1 MINKNILKNIFKTKN
16 RKIDKMKSLLSICDI
31 KDEVPEILELAKDF
45 KDKKI
50 QDKPLED
57 KNLAMIFQKASTRT
71 RVSFEV
77 GMNQLGGNAL
87 FLSNDDIQMGRGEP
101 ISDTAKVLSR
111 YVDGIMIRAI
121 EHSDVVELAEEA
133 DVPIIS
139 GLTNLEHPCQALA
152 DMLTIK
158 EHIKDFNGKFSYVGD
173 GNNVCNSLLLICA
186 TLGMDIAVA
195 CPKGYKP
202 KTEIIKKANK
212 IAEKNNSYVIITDDV
227 EVAVKN
233 ALAVYTDVWISMG
246 DEKDKGKRRKDFK
259 KYQVNE
265 ELMKLANDNAIF
277 MHCLPA
283 IRGEEVSA
291 EVINSPQSVVIDQA
305 ENRLHAQK
313 AVLYHFLK

>member
-1 MINKNILKNIFKTKN
+1 
-16 RKIDKMKSLLSICDI
+16 MKSLLSINDI
-31 KDEVPEILELAKDF
+31 KNEIPEILNIAEDF
-45 KDKKI
+45 KKGKI
-50 QDKPLED
+50 ENKPLKD
-57 KNLAMIFQKASTRT
+57 KTLAMIFQKSSTRT

-77 GMNQLGGNAL
+77 GMYQLGGKPL
-87 FLSNDDIQMGRGEP
+87 FLSNDEIQMGRGEP

-121 EHSDVVELAEEA
+121 EHQDVVEFAEEA

-152 DMLTIK
+152 DMLTVQ
-158 EHIKDFNGKFSYVGD
+158 EHIGNFDGKFAYVGD
-173 GNNVCNSLLLICA
+173 GNNVCNSLILICA
-186 TLGMDIAVA
+186 YLGMNIAVS
-195 CPKGYKP
+195 CPSGYEP
-202 KTEIIKKANK
+202 NREILENAKK
-212 IAEKNNSYVIITDDV
+212 IADENDSYIVITDDV
-227 EVAVKN
+227 ELAVKN
-233 ALAVYTDVWISMG
+233 ASCVYTDVWISMG
-246 DEKDKGKRRKDFK
+246 DEKESKKRRKDFQ

-265 ELMKLANDNAIF
+265 KLMKLADKNAIF

-291 EVINSPQSVVIDQA
+291 EVIDGPQSVILDQA